1 MMAWFMVGF
10 ITLYQLMARYLN
22 IIIIMLPVSAIRYF
36 GYQNGARSTFLL
48 EVVSNSTNCCLLLL
62 VVAVAV

>member
-22 IIIIMLPVSAIRYF
+22 IIIIMLPVIAIRYF
-36 GYQNGARSTFLL
+36 GYQNGARSTFL
-48 EVVSNSTNCCLLLL
+48 
-62 VVAVAV
+62 